1 MLLEESESLED
12 TFQKQSLE
20 YGLLK
25 YELRRAAAY
34 YNHGNI
40 GYNPSLVLINNE
52 LLEIGQDILY
62 LARAKLSDEQL
73 RQSRFFTSRVGQAK
87 ATLKHLELLKEDN
100 NSVLDKL
107 RVLHYPIE
115 ETRHINRRDKLV
127 QSQTNLDFL
136 IEELCDEIL
145 ILLSS
150 RLVAYFSE

>member
-1 MLLEESESLED
+1 LLEESESLED
-12 TFQKQSLE
+12 TFQKQSLG

-34 YNHGNI
+34 YNHGHAV
-40 GYNPSLVLINNE
+40 YNPSLVLIKQE
-52 LLEIGQDILY
+52 ILEIGQDILY

-73 RQSRFFTSRVGQAK
+73 RQSRFFTSRVNQLK
-87 ATLKHLELLKEDN
+87 ATLRHLEFLREDN
-100 NSVLDKL
+100 NLVLDKL

-115 ETRHINRRDKLV
+115 ETRHIKRRDKLV
-127 QSQTNLDFL
+127 QSQTNLGFL

>member
-1 MLLEESESLED
+1 LLEESENLKA
-12 TFQKQSLE
+12 TFQKDSLG

-34 YNHGNI
+34 YDHGNA
-40 GYNPSLVLINNE
+40 GYDPSRVLINQE
-52 LLEIGQDILY
+52 ILEIGQDVLY
-62 LARAKLSDEQL
+62 LARAKLSDEQS
-73 RQSRFFTSRVGQAK
+73 RQKRFFTSRVGQVK
-87 ATLKHLELLKEDN
+87 ATLKRLELLKEDN

-115 ETRHINRRDKLV
+115 ETRHIKRRDKLV
-127 QSQTNLDFL
+127 QSQINVDHL
-136 IEELCDEIL
+136 IKELYDEIL